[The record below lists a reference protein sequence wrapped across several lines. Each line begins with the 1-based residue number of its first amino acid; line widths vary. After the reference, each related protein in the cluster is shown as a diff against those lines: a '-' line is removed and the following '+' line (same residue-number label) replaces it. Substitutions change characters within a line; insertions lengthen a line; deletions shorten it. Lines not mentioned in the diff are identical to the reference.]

1 MPIPTTD
8 SEIESRLS
16 SQGRTDEDVNRDIAR
31 AIAQGAT
38 LGFSDEI
45 YGLYKSFTSD
55 KTYEEARDEIREGLN
70 RFRDLDPIAA
80 YGFEILGGMLT
91 GGGAAYGA
99 GRAGIAAGMG
109 RATALGAAEGAAYG
123 AGTGETAGERAVGA
137 VTGAGLGYL
146 GAGFGEKI
154 TPRITGAAKEMM
166 SRGYPLTAGQAM
178 GGAAK
183 SFEERVSLPF
193 LSNVIQE
200 AQQRPVRMFRR
211 EAVENALEGI
221 GAKLPKGLQGE
232 ELVEAAEDAVS
243 EAYEKVVPKLSINT
257 QPVSEAANSIAG
269 RLKMSGE
276 FSDAD
281 VTDFQ
286 KLIAGTFNRNITD
299 GKLSKQMLKDT
310 ESEISS
316 EIRSLMRGGMND
328 RRMGKALKEFQE
340 AFRNEITKQN
350 KNVPDLQPINRAFAR
365 LKPISKAKDIA
376 LGRGGEFTPVQLLR
390 AQRQMGVPRT
400 APEVQMARQ
409 ARDVLNVGTGTSGS
423 AERIFASKPLSTLT
437 GASLGLAAEPM
448 YSGAGQKLMRG
459 LLGATG
465 RGVAV
470 GSPVGSQIGLN
481 LLTDDPMTVSP

>member
-1 MPIPTTD
+1 MAIPTTD
-8 SEIESRLS
+8 NEIQSRVA
-16 SQGRTDEDVNRDIAR
+16 SQDRTGSDIANDVAR
-31 AIAQGAT
+31 AIAQGAS

-45 YGLYKSFTSD
+45 YGLFKAFTSD
-55 KTYEEARDEIREGLN
+55 KTYEEARDEIREGLEQ
-70 RFRDLDPIAA
+70 FRETDPVKA

-91 GGGAAYGA
+91 GGGAAVGA
-99 GRAGIAAGMG
+99 TRAGVSAGLG

-137 VTGAGLGYL
+137 VTGAPL
-146 GAGFGEKI
+146 GALGGAVGEKL

-200 AQQRPVRMFRR
+200 AQLRPVRMFRR

-221 GAKLPKGLQGE
+221 GAKLPKNLQGE

-243 EAYEKVVPKLSINT
+243 DAYEKVVPKLSIST

-281 VTDFQ
+281 ITDFQ
-286 KLIAGTFNRNITD
+286 KLIAGTFNRNIAD

-316 EIRSLMRGGMND
+316 EIRSLMKGGMND

-340 AFRNEITKQN
+340 VFRNEITKQN
-350 KNVPDLQPINRAFAR
+350 KKVPDLQPINRAFAR
-365 LKPISKAKDIA
+365 LKPISKAKDTA
-376 LGRGGEFTPVQLLR
+376 YRRGGEFTPAQLLR
-390 AQRQMGVPRT
+390 AQKLMGVPRT

-409 ARDVLNVGTGTSGS
+409 ARDVLSVGTGTSGS

-437 GASLGLAAEPM
+437 GASLGLVAEPM

-465 RGVAV
+465 RGVSIA
-470 GSPVGSQIGLN
+470 SPVGSQIGLN